1 VPQKFTSL
9 NKTLKQMI
17 LKLDSFGRL
26 WEAKLMWQVMYFI
39 VVSCLSVGHVLS
51 ILFYPVV
58 GGRWG
63 GGERLLYMGYIKKE
77 SLHQERKFTS
87 RALARC

>member
-1 VPQKFTSL
+1 MVPQKFTSL

-26 WEAKLMWQVMYFI
+26 WEAKLMWQVMHFI
-39 VVSCLSVGHVLS
+39 VVSCLTVGHVLS
-51 ILFYPVV
+51 ALFYPVV

-63 GGERLLYMGYIKKE
+63 GGKAKVNCLNKENERENTMVG
-77 SLHQERKFTS
+77 
-87 RALARC
+87 